1 MSHSLNPVLAVKRHW
16 QTSTEPVSSD
26 KQVLNAMTNL
36 SLLSDKSEHVVTN
49 LRLVRDKSKPLASQT
64 HCVSLTSLSTSLHW
78 VVSFK

>member
-1 MSHSLNPVLAVKRHW
+1 MVNQHKA
-16 QTSTEPVSSD
+16 SD

-64 HCVSLTSLSTSLHW
+64 HIVSLSRLLVTRRLLGGRCLQQGLCLYSLQ
-78 VVSFK
+78 V